1 MCQTLL
7 EVSTLGDLIRVFLSI
22 DIDDGLLLS
31 RVKSIQSKLDN
42 DAAKMK
48 LVEEDNIHFTWR
60 FFGDTPTNKVEL
72 IHDELSKLE
81 YGPFDIQIQGV
92 GAFPHVRRPRVIW
105 LGVTHNAH
113 HMQHLKSE
121 TDTLLSNAGYRIE
134 KQKFTPHATI
144 ARVRFVKDRDRIVR
158 NLEML
163 ESEEVGTMTVNNI
176 RMTKSTLTPSGPIY
190 ETLWEI
196 SLE

>member
-1 MCQTLL
+1 MYQTLL
-7 EVSTLGDLIRVFLSI
+7 EVSTLSDMVRVFLSI

-31 RVKSIQSKLDN
+31 KVKSIQSKLDR

-60 FFGDTPTNKVEL
+60 FFGDTSMKKIES
-72 IHDELSKLE
+72 IHGELSKLNYE
-81 YGPFDIQIQGV
+81 PFDIQIQGV
-92 GAFPHVRRPRVIW
+92 GAFPHNQRPRVIW

-113 HMQHLKSE
+113 HMQQLKSE
-121 TDTLLSNAGYRIE
+121 TDMLLSNIGYRIE

-144 ARVRFVKDRDRIVR
+144 ARVRFVKDKDRISR
-158 NLEML
+158 NLETL
-163 ESEEVGTMTVNNI
+163 ESEAIGSMTVNSI

-196 SLE
+196 PLE